1 MQLST
6 EKKGVDTGTAHIGF
20 SRDIAVEHGAMSPRL
35 KHQFMYKKFNPECLI
50 QGIEAF
56 ISKNRCSL
64 SDEDL
69 VLLNDCLS
77 FLKSSAK
84 TKKLSFE
91 DVGKFLWPVLRFLS
105 TATDILDLIH

>member
-1 MQLST
+1 MN
-6 EKKGVDTGTAHIGF
+6 TGTAHIGF
-20 SRDIAVEHGAMSPRL
+20 SRGIAVEHGAMSPRL
-35 KHQFMYKKFNPECLI
+35 KQKNMQQNFNLECLI

-91 DVGKFLWPVLRFLS
+91 DVGKFLRFVLKFLS
-105 TATDILDLIH
+105 TANDILDLIH

>member
-1 MQLST
+1 M
-6 EKKGVDTGTAHIGF
+6 KN
-20 SRDIAVEHGAMSPRL
+20 
-35 KHQFMYKKFNPECLI
+35 KKFDLECLI

-77 FLKSSAK
+77 FLKSSVK

-91 DVGKFLWPVLRFLS
+91 DVGKFLWSILKFLS
-105 TATDILDLIH
+105 TANDILDLIH

>member
-1 MQLST
+1 MN
-6 EKKGVDTGTAHIGF
+6 TGTAHIGF
-20 SRDIAVEHGAMSPRL
+20 SRGIAVEHGAISPRL
-35 KHQFMYKKFNPECLI
+35 KKNDMQQNFNLECLI
-50 QGIEAF
+50 QGIEVF

-77 FLKSSAK
+77 FLRSSAK

-91 DVGKFLWPVLRFLS
+91 DVGKFLWFVLKF
-105 TATDILDLIH
+105 

>member
-1 MQLST
+1 MST
-6 EKKGVDTGTAHIGF
+6 EKKGVNTGTAHIRF
-20 SRDIAVEHGAMSPRL
+20 SRGIAVEHGAMSPRL
-35 KHQFMYKKFNPECLI
+35 IQNNMQQKLNLECLI

-56 ISKNRCSL
+56 ILKNRCSL

-77 FLKSSAK
+77 FLKSSTK

-91 DVGKFLWPVLRFLS
+91 NVGKFLWPIIKFLS
-105 TATDILDLIH
+105 TANDILDLIH

>member
-1 MQLST
+1 MKNHKNDL
-6 EKKGVDTGTAHIGF
+6 
-20 SRDIAVEHGAMSPRL
+20 
-35 KHQFMYKKFNPECLI
+35 ECLI

-77 FLKSSAK
+77 CLKSRAK
-84 TKKLSFE
+84 TRNLSFE
-91 DVGKFLWPVLRFLS
+91 DVGKFLWSVLKFLS
-105 TATDILDLIH
+105 TANDILNLIH